1 MKKQINEKELK
12 GIVSN
17 VIKEYI
23 SNDEKVRE
31 YDRAGEIQEAKAE
44 LGDKIK
50 ELIDKYGLNN
60 EELRHILETMNKYF
74 LRVR

>member
-31 YDRAGEIQEAKAE
+31 YDRAGEIQKVKSE
-44 LGDKIK
+44 LGNKIK
-50 ELIDKYGLNN
+50 ELITIYDLND

-74 LRVR
+74 LRVK

>member
-17 VIKEYI
+17 VIREYM

-31 YDRAGEIQEAKAE
+31 YDRAGEIQKVKSE

-50 ELIDKYGLNN
+50 ELITIYDLND

>member
-31 YDRAGEIQEAKAE
+31 YDRAGEIQKVKSE
-44 LGDKIK
+44 LGNKIK
-50 ELIDKYGLNN
+50 ELITIYDLND

>member
-31 YDRAGEIQEAKAE
+31 YDRAGEIQKVKSE

-50 ELIDKYGLNN
+50 ELITIYDLND